1 MPHKDIAR
9 DPQSARECIPHTI
22 VEDREQK
29 FLAPDAI
36 APQPD
41 RVRVRPLQQ
50 AHADRSDEESPIR
63 GKGAVEK
70 MISTATSKNSAIR
83 RAR

>member
-9 DPQSARECIPHTI
+9 DPQSIRESVSDAV
-22 VEDREQK
+22 VEDGEQK
-29 FLAPDAI
+29 FRAPDAI

-50 AHADRSDEESPIR
+50 THADRSDEESPIR

>member
-1 MPHKDIAR
+1 MPDAV
-9 DPQSARECIPHTI
+9 
-22 VEDREQK
+22 VENREQK

-36 APQPD
+36 VPQPD
-41 RVRVRPLQQ
+41 GVRVCPLQQ